1 MPFIFATGIAKKSGQ
16 FVFEADILYA
26 GWSSMSRYR
35 VSSDMVWQMGFF
47 KKPVQFTQVALG
59 MNYLWG
65 NNMEVRGYMFDR
77 TPIPKKTLS
86 PDLPDSTR
94 HILTAG
100 ISYKK
105 SDYKLNI
112 GYQATFFNNTRSYIA
127 GIDGKYTGFAHALML
142 GIELG
147 RYSGIGYND

>member
-16 FVFEADILYA
+16 FVFEADILYT

-35 VSSDMVWQMGFF
+35 VSSDNGMADGFF
-47 KKPVQFTQVALG
+47 LKNWCNSPSVALG

-65 NNMEVRGYMFDR
+65 NNMEVRGGYMFDK

-105 SDYKLNI
+105 SDYKLNM

-127 GIDGKYTGFAHALML
+127 GINGKYTGFAHVLMF
-142 GIELG
+142 GIELE
-147 RYSGIGYND
+147 R